1 MICENVAYQWLQS
14 VQQVYE
20 QWKADN
26 TSKSAAMIVNF
37 TNTGFIHAKIVSY
50 QGKLRPFCGLNWLP
64 NSAQLLG

>member
-20 QWKADN
+20 QWKVDN

-37 TNTGFIHAKIVSY
+37 TLVEFIHAKIVS
-50 QGKLRPFCGLNWLP
+50 C
-64 NSAQLLG
+64 